1 MPRVKNIIE
10 GYIKLRDLRDN
21 IKQRHREELAP
32 IADNMQKMENWLL
45 GELTKMDTDSVTKK
59 GVGTAYKST
68 RTSVK
73 IVDWEEAYKFVQEN
87 NLEHMLERRLS
98 KAAVAEFVEANGEAP
113 PGVDITRE
121 IVVNIRR
128 S

>member
-1 MPRVKNIIE
+1 MPRVKDIIE
-10 GYIKLRDLRDN
+10 GYIKLRDSRDN

-32 IADNMQKMENWLL
+32 IADSMQKMENWLL